1 MSDNKKLASKYET
14 LISKNMELMVE
25 NEKLTSDLERM
36 NCQFGKENQ
45 TQANTTGEK
54 HLKLTLIKLLLHD
67 LKLDLMLTM
76 SYFLQNGK
84 DLSAAVTT
92 FLLRG
97 KTGQRAGKTVRGE
110 EQICW

>member
-1 MSDNKKLASKYET
+1 
-14 LISKNMELMVE
+14 MELKSE
-25 NEKLTSDLERM
+25 NQKLTSDLERI
-36 NCQFGKENQ
+36 NCQFGSDNQ

-54 HLKLTLIKLLLHD
+54 HLKLTLIKLLLDD
-67 LKLDLMLTM
+67 LKQDLVLMM
-76 SYFLQNGK
+76 SYFLKNGK

-97 KTGQRAGKTVRGE
+97 KTGVRAGKTVRGE

>member
-1 MSDNKKLASKYET
+1 
-14 LISKNMELMVE
+14 MELTSE
-25 NEKLTSDLERM
+25 NQKLTSENQKLTSDLETM
-36 NCQFGKENQ
+36 NCQFGNNNQ

-67 LKLDLMLTM
+67 LKLDLVLTM
-76 SYFLQNGK
+76 CCFLKNGK

-97 KTGQRAGKTVRGE
+97 KTGVRAGKTVRGE